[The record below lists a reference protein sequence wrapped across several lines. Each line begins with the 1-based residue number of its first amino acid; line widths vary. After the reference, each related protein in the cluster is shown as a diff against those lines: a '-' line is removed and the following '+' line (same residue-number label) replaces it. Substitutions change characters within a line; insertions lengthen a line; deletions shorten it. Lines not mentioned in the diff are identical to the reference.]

1 MGWVSARMVEVDG
14 AKERN
19 AIHLVVGIFYQRV
32 LAKLALR
39 IGPLIDPL
47 LAFISSGASTESNVA
62 KVVEYKQVIIQN
74 SSLRTM
80 G

>member
-1 MGWVSARMVEVDG
+1 MVDVDG
-14 AKERN
+14 AKERD

-47 LAFISSGASTESNVA
+47 PAFISSGASTKSNVA
-62 KVVEYKQVIIQN
+62 KVVGCKQVIMQN